1 MPRATPLR
9 HRWTALVKSALVAAV
24 ALGTLSAGQAQA
36 LTYTLRTSFSF
47 GGKAYRV
54 YNADQNITW
63 AQARTQAQ
71 SLGTYDLVSIN
82 SAAEN
87 AAIFGQLTAADWTFN
102 PPSGVNF
109 GPWIGLQ
116 INTWVDGTTIASNGY
131 SGYASGQPSGGS
143 ESFGHYFGVINAL
156 QRDQWNDADDTN
168 INVTVRSFV
177 AEDTP
182 GPLPLLGIAAVF
194 GFSRKLR
201 KRIKNSANPGSS
213 SSTI

>member
-1 MPRATPLR
+1 MPLATPLR
-9 HRWTALVKSALVAAV
+9 PRWTSLVKSALAAAV
-24 ALGTLSAGQAQA
+24 VLGTLSAGQAQA

-54 YNADQNITW
+54 YNADENITW

-87 AAIFGQLTAADWTFN
+87 AAIYGQLTAADWTRN
-102 PPSGVNF
+102 VPSGVNF

-116 INTWVDGTTIASNGY
+116 ITSWNDGTTIASNGF
-131 SGYASGQPSGGS
+131 SSWAGGQPSGGS
-143 ESFGHYFGVINAL
+143 ETFGHYFGRFSL
-156 QRDQWNDADDTN
+156 TSESWNDADDTS

-182 GPLPLLGIAAVF
+182 GPVPLLGIAAVF

-201 KRIKNSANPGSS
+201 KRIKNSPNRGSS